1 MSATQATST
10 HRAFQRR
17 PFQIVDLRSRLAARY
32 VMAGFVPRPDGDGLA
47 PLVPRP
53 TMVSVARDGE
63 IVTQAAK
70 AEYCYLVVTG
80 CVRTVRQIE
89 DGRRQIGEF
98 LLPGDLFGWEAP
110 GEHDFGAE
118 AVVPTTL
125 HRYERRDLETF
136 ADRDRDFGH
145 RLRTM
150 MASRVRAGRQHIIL
164 LGRRGSSE
172 RIACFLLDMAER
184 MKLDKRAWMEL
195 PMGREDIADYL
206 GLTIETVSRH
216 LTRLRRHGT
225 ISVERA
231 KIMICDQQGLEIAGI
246 ERATL

>member
-1 MSATQATST
+1 M
-10 HRAFQRR
+10 
-17 PFQIVDLRSRLAARY
+17 RSILAGLA
-32 VMAGFVPRPDGDGLA
+32 PWPDVDGLA

-53 TMVSVARDGE
+53 TAVRVERDAE
-63 IVTQAAK
+63 IITQAAK

-80 CVRTVRQIE
+80 CARTVRQIE

-98 LLPGDLFGWEAP
+98 LLPGDLFGWETPA
-110 GEHDFGAE
+110 EYDFGAE

-125 HRYERRDLETF
+125 HRYERHDLETF
-136 ADRDRDFGH
+136 ADRDRDFGR
-145 RLRTM
+145 RLRAM
-150 MASRVRAGRQHIIL
+150 MASRVRAGREHIVL
-164 LGRRGSSE
+164 LGRKTSSE

-184 MKLDKRAWMEL
+184 MKLDGRARMEL
-195 PMGREDIADYL
+195 PMSHEDVADYL

-216 LTRLRRHGT
+216 LTRLRLHGT

-231 KIMICDQQGLEIAGI
+231 KIMICDHQGLEIAGN